1 MLWYSCILGY
11 FFNLKGFT
19 NFFWRF
25 FAFSWLAILGV
36 IFFKCSA
43 HISIYLEIII
53 ISKWSFIELDKVQ
66 NPKKV
71 KKKSKSKTSPYFNA
85 KKRSQLGLLTF
96 FGVWT
101 FDFFLTLHLFFE
113 IGLFFYF
120 VEFRPIFEWIYLHQ
134 FTVIREGGPTK
145 TDFIKTSNR
154 IHDRSWHAYIAN

>member
-11 FFNLKGFT
+11 VFNLKGFT
-19 NFFWRF
+19 NIFWRF

-71 KKKSKSKTSPYFNA
+71 KKSQKSKKSPNFNA

-101 FDFFLTLHLFFE
+101 FDFFLTLHLFFWNWTFLLLCW
-113 IGLFFYF
+113 IPTNFRVNIFTSVHCDTRRRANKNRFYQN
-120 VEFRPIFEWIYLHQ
+120 EQ
-134 FTVIREGGPTK
+134 
-145 TDFIKTSNR
+145 
-154 IHDRSWHAYIAN
+154 

>member
-71 KKKSKSKTSPYFNA
+71 KKSPKSKKVQISMP
-85 KKRSQLGLLTF
+85 KKDPNLDFWLFLEFGLLTF
-96 FGVWT
+96 FWLYT
-101 FDFFLTLHLFFE
+101 FFLKLDFSFTLLNSDQFSSE
-113 IGLFFYF
+113 Y
-120 VEFRPIFEWIYLHQ
+120 IYISSLWYEK
-134 FTVIREGGPTK
+134 EGQQK
-145 TDFIKTSNR
+145 QILSKR
-154 IHDRSWHAYIAN
+154 AIE

>member
-71 KKKSKSKTSPYFNA
+71 KKKSKFQCQ
-85 KKRSQLGLLTF
+85 KKIPT
-96 FGVWT
+96 WT
-101 FDFFLTLHLFFE
+101 FDFFWSLDFWLFFDFTP
-113 IGLFFYF
+113 FFWNWTF
-120 VEFRPIFEWIYLHQ
+120 LLLCWIPTNFRVNIF
-134 FTVIREGGPTK
+134 
-145 TDFIKTSNR
+145 TSVHCDTRRRANKNR
-154 IHDRSWHAYIAN
+154 FYQNEQ

>member
-71 KKKSKSKTSPYFNA
+71 KKSPNFNA
-85 KKRSQLGLLTF
+85 KKRSQLGLWTF

-101 FDFFLTLHLFFE
+101 FDFTPFFWHWTFFTLLNSDQFSSE
-113 IGLFFYF
+113 Y
-120 VEFRPIFEWIYLHQ
+120 IYISSLWYEK
-134 FTVIREGGPTK
+134 EGQQKQILSKRAIEYMTEAGMHT
-145 TDFIKTSNR
+145 
-154 IHDRSWHAYIAN
+154 

>member
-71 KKKSKSKTSPYFNA
+71 KKSPKSKKSPNFNA
-85 KKRSQLGLLTF
+85 KKRSQLGLWTF
-96 FGVWT
+96 FWLYT
-101 FDFFLTLHLFFE
+101 FFLTLDFFFTLLNSDQFSSE
-113 IGLFFYF
+113 Y
-120 VEFRPIFEWIYLHQ
+120 IYISSLWYEK
-134 FTVIREGGPTK
+134 EGQQK
-145 TDFIKTSNR
+145 QILSKR
-154 IHDRSWHAYIAN
+154 AIE